1 MGKRKASQATISHQP
16 SSQPPSQSLA
26 AGTGESGTIVSIELE
41 TPMTTSIGVVMTE
54 HIVSGLLAGPL
65 GQQKLEGE
73 RLRYPADPAET
84 EALIGI
90 PSGELY
96 EILVSQIAPLIAT
109 SKEPVAAI
117 GVAVPGIVRNGV
129 VEDSPNL
136 QQIKGVRLADA
147 LGEVLSAQG
156 IKTPVYVLNDA
167 DAVAAGLAASGG
179 HLDRLIR
186 VWTLG
191 NGIGYG
197 RWPHAD
203 GVWEG
208 GHTVV
213 TLDPKERYCGCGGV
227 GHLEGIMG
235 NRAMRLRFLDLEP
248 DEVFAH
254 AREGDARCREF
265 VDLWH
270 RALAAGTASMIHLGG
285 PGKFYFTGLN
295 VGFLELPVL
304 RGYLEAMVKMS
315 PLLSYSLEVLEEDD
329 AISIL
334 GAGVAALRSQ
344 SW

>member
-1 MGKRKASQATISHQP
+1 
-16 SSQPPSQSLA
+16 
-26 AGTGESGTIVSIELE
+26 
-41 TPMTTSIGVVMTE
+41 MTTSIGVVMTE
-54 HIVSGLLAGPL
+54 HIVAGLLTGPL
-65 GQQKLEGE
+65 GHQKLEGE
-73 RLRYPADPAET
+73 RLRYPADLEET
-84 EALIGI
+84 EALIGL
-90 PSGELY
+90 PTTELY
-96 EILVSQIAPLIAT
+96 DVLASQIAPLVA
-109 SKEPVAAI
+109 SSQEPVAAI

-147 LGEVLSAQG
+147 LGEVLQNQG
-156 IKTPVYVLNDA
+156 IKAPVYVLNDA

-191 NGIGYG
+191 NGIGFG
-197 RWPHAD
+197 RYPELEGA
-203 GVWEG
+203 WEC
-208 GHTVV
+208 GHMVV
-213 TLDPKERYCGCGGV
+213 TLDPKEHYCGCGGV

-248 DEVFAH
+248 DEIFAN
-254 AREGDARCREF
+254 ARAGDARCREF

-285 PGKFYFTGLN
+285 PGKFYITGLN

-304 RGYLEAMVKMS
+304 RGYLESMVKMS
-315 PLLSYSLEVLEEDD
+315 PLQSYSLEVLKEDD
-329 AISIL
+329 ATAIL

>member
-1 MGKRKASQATISHQP
+1 
-16 SSQPPSQSLA
+16 
-26 AGTGESGTIVSIELE
+26 
-41 TPMTTSIGVVMTE
+41 MTTSIGVVMTE
-54 HIVSGLLAGPL
+54 HIVAGLLTGPL

-73 RLRYPADPAET
+73 RLRYPIDTEET
-84 EALIGI
+84 EALIGM
-90 PSGELY
+90 PTSELY
-96 EILVSQIAPLIAT
+96 ELLASQIAPLVAA
-109 SKEPVAAI
+109 SQEPVAAI

-136 QQIKGVRLADA
+136 QQIKGVRLAEA
-147 LGEVLSAQG
+147 LGEVLQNQG
-156 IKTPVYVLNDA
+156 IKAPVYVLNDA

-197 RWPHAD
+197 RWPYAD

-208 GHTVV
+208 GHTTV

-248 DEVFAH
+248 EEIFAN
-254 AREGDARCREF
+254 AKAGDARCREF

-285 PGKFYFTGLN
+285 PGKFYITGLN
-295 VGFLELPVL
+295 IGFLELPVL
-304 RGYLEAMVKMS
+304 RGYLESMVKMS
-315 PLLSYSLEVLEEDD
+315 PLQSYSLEVLKEDD
-329 AISIL
+329 ATAIL

>member
-1 MGKRKASQATISHQP
+1 M
-16 SSQPPSQSLA
+16 
-26 AGTGESGTIVSIELE
+26 
-41 TPMTTSIGVVMTE
+41 
-54 HIVSGLLAGPL
+54 
-65 GQQKLEGE
+65 
-73 RLRYPADPAET
+73 
-84 EALIGI
+84 
-90 PSGELY
+90 
-96 EILVSQIAPLIAT
+96 
-109 SKEPVAAI
+109 
-117 GVAVPGIVRNGV
+117 RNGV

-147 LGEVLSAQG
+147 LGEVLQNQG
-156 IKTPVYVLNDA
+156 IKAPVYVLNDA

-208 GHTVV
+208 GHTTV

-248 DEVFAH
+248 DEIFAN
-254 AREGDARCREF
+254 ARAGDARCREF

-285 PGKFYFTGLN
+285 PGKFYITGLN

-304 RGYLEAMVKMS
+304 RGYLESMVKMS
-315 PLLSYSLEVLEEDD
+315 PLQSYSLEVLKEDD
-329 AISIL
+329 ATAIL

>member
-1 MGKRKASQATISHQP
+1 
-16 SSQPPSQSLA
+16 
-26 AGTGESGTIVSIELE
+26 
-41 TPMTTSIGVVMTE
+41 MTTSIGVVMTE
-54 HIVSGLLAGPL
+54 HIVAGRLTGPL
-65 GQQKLEGE
+65 GQQKLEGD
-73 RLRYPADPAET
+73 RLRYPTDVSES
-84 EALIGI
+84 EALIGL
-90 PSGELY
+90 PTGELY
-96 EILVSQIAPLIAT
+96 DLLVSQIAPLIAA
-109 SKEPVAAI
+109 SSEPVAAI
-117 GVAVPGIVRNGV
+117 GVAVPGIIRNGV

-136 QQIKGVRLADA
+136 QQIKGIRLADA

-197 RWPHAD
+197 RWPQID

-208 GHTVV
+208 GHTIV

-248 DEVFAH
+248 EEIFAN
-254 AREGDARCREF
+254 AKQGDTRCREF

-270 RALAAGTASMIHLGG
+270 RALAAGTASAIHLGG
-285 PGKFYFTGLN
+285 PGRFYFTGLN
-295 VGFLELPVL
+295 VEFLELPVL

-315 PLLSYSLEVLEEDD
+315 PLQSYSLEVLPEDD
-329 AISIL
+329 AINIL
-334 GAGVAALRSQ
+334 GAGVAALRAQ

>member
-1 MGKRKASQATISHQP
+1 
-16 SSQPPSQSLA
+16 
-26 AGTGESGTIVSIELE
+26 
-41 TPMTTSIGVVMTE
+41 MTTSIGVVMTE
-54 HIVSGLLAGPL
+54 HIVAGRLTGPL

-73 RLRYPADPAET
+73 RLRYPTDELEA
-84 EALIGI
+84 EALIGV
-90 PSGELY
+90 PASELY
-96 EILVSQIAPLIAT
+96 DLLASEIAPLIAA
-109 SKEPVAAI
+109 SSEPVSAI

-136 QQIKGVRLADA
+136 NQIKGVRLADE
-147 LGEVLSAQG
+147 LGAVLLNQG
-156 IKTPVYVLNDA
+156 IKVPVHVLNDA

-197 RWPHAD
+197 RWPQAD

-213 TLDPKERYCGCGGV
+213 SLDPKERYCGCGGV
-227 GHLEGIMG
+227 GHIEGIMG

-248 DEVFAH
+248 EEIFAN
-254 AREGDARCREF
+254 AKQGDLRCREF

-270 RALAAGTASMIHLGG
+270 RALAAGTATAIHLGG

-295 VGFLELPVL
+295 VDFLELPVL

-315 PLLSYSLEVLEEDD
+315 PLQSYSLEVLQEDD
-329 AISIL
+329 ATAIL
-334 GAGVAALRSQ
+334 GAGVAALRAQ

>member
-1 MGKRKASQATISHQP
+1 
-16 SSQPPSQSLA
+16 
-26 AGTGESGTIVSIELE
+26 
-41 TPMTTSIGVVMTE
+41 MTTSIGVVMTE
-54 HIVSGLLAGPL
+54 HIVAGLLTGPL

-73 RLRYPADPAET
+73 RLRYPTDAEET
-84 EALIGI
+84 EALIGL
-90 PSGELY
+90 PTTELY
-96 EILVSQIAPLIAT
+96 DVLASQIAPLVAA

-147 LGEVLSAQG
+147 LGEVLKSQG
-156 IKTPVYVLNDA
+156 IQAPVYVLNDA
-167 DAVAAGLAASGG
+167 DAVAAGLAATGG

-197 RWPHAD
+197 RWPYAD

-208 GHTVV
+208 GHTTV

-248 DEVFAH
+248 EEVFAN
-254 AREGDARCREF
+254 AKAGDARCREF

-285 PGKFYFTGLN
+285 PGKFYITGLN
-295 VGFLELPVL
+295 IGFLELPVL
-304 RGYLEAMVKMS
+304 RGYLESMVKMS
-315 PLLSYSLEVLEEDD
+315 PLQSYSLEVLKEDD
-329 AISIL
+329 ATAIL

>member
-1 MGKRKASQATISHQP
+1 MGKRKTGTASLSPQP
-16 SSQPPSQSLA
+16 SAQDSGKT
-26 AGTGESGTIVSIELE
+26 GTSVELE

-54 HIVSGLLAGPL
+54 HIVAGRLTGPL
-65 GQQKLEGE
+65 GQQKLEGD
-73 RLRYPADPAET
+73 RLRYPIDPDET
-84 EALIGI
+84 EALIGL
-90 PSGELY
+90 PAGEIYDL
-96 EILVSQIAPLIAT
+96 LASQIAPLIAA
-109 SKEPVAAI
+109 SSEPVAAI

-147 LGEVLSAQG
+147 LGEVLLGQG
-156 IKTPVYVLNDA
+156 ISTPVYVLNDA

-191 NGIGYG
+191 NGIGFG
-197 RWPHAD
+197 RWPYAD

-208 GHTVV
+208 GHTTV
-213 TLDPKERYCGCGGV
+213 TLDPKEKYCGCGGL

-248 DEVFAH
+248 EEIFAN
-254 AREGDARCREF
+254 ARQGDTRCRDF
-265 VDLWH
+265 VDRWH
-270 RALAAGTASMIHLGG
+270 RALAAGTASAIHIGG
-285 PGKFYFTGLN
+285 PGRFYVTGLN

-315 PLLSYSLEVLEEDD
+315 PLQSYSVEVLPSDD

-334 GAGVAALRSQ
+334 GAGVAALRAQ

>member
-1 MGKRKASQATISHQP
+1 MGKRKMDRAVLP
-16 SSQPPSQSLA
+16 SRSLA
-26 AGTGESGTIVSIELE
+26 EQSGEGSAIVRVKLE
-41 TPMTTSIGVVMTE
+41 TQMTTSIGVVITE
-54 HIVSGLLAGPL
+54 HIVAGRLTGSL

-73 RLRYPADPAET
+73 RLRYPTDTSES
-84 EALIGI
+84 EALIGV
-90 PSGELY
+90 PAGELY
-96 EILVSQIAPLIAT
+96 DVLASQIAPLIAA
-109 SKEPVAAI
+109 SSEPVAAI

-147 LGEVLSAQG
+147 LGEVLRGQG
-156 IKTPVYVLNDA
+156 IDTPVHVLNDA

-179 HLDRLIR
+179 HLDRMIR

-197 RWPHAD
+197 RWPQIESV
-203 GVWEG
+203 GEG

-248 DEVFAH
+248 EEIFAN
-254 AREGDARCREF
+254 AKSGDTRCREF

-270 RALAAGTASMIHLGG
+270 RALAAGTASAIHLGG

-295 VGFLELPVL
+295 VDFLELPVL

-315 PLLSYSLEVLEEDD
+315 PLQSYSLEVLPEDD
-329 AISIL
+329 AIGIL
-334 GAGVAALRSQ
+334 GAGVAALRAQ
-344 SW
+344 TW

>member
-1 MGKRKASQATISHQP
+1 MGKRRNGN
-16 SSQPPSQSLA
+16 SSLSPPLA
-26 AGTGESGTIVSIELE
+26 GKPGESGTIVSIELE

-54 HIVSGLLAGPL
+54 HIVAGRLTGPL
-65 GQQKLEGE
+65 GQQKLEGD
-73 RLRYPADPAET
+73 RLRYPTDVSES
-84 EALIGI
+84 EALIGL
-90 PSGELY
+90 PTGELY
-96 EILVSQIAPLIAT
+96 DLLVSQIAPLIAA
-109 SKEPVAAI
+109 SSEPVAAI
-117 GVAVPGIVRNGV
+117 GVAVPGIIRNGV

-147 LGEVLSAQG
+147 LGDVLSAQG

-197 RWPHAD
+197 RWPQID

-208 GHTVV
+208 GHTIV

-248 DEVFAH
+248 EEIFAN
-254 AREGDARCREF
+254 AKQGDTRCREF

-270 RALAAGTASMIHLGG
+270 RALAAGTASAIHLGG
-285 PGKFYFTGLN
+285 PGRFYFTGLN
-295 VGFLELPVL
+295 VDFLELPVL
-304 RGYLEAMVKMS
+304 RGYLEGMVKMS
-315 PLLSYSLEVLEEDD
+315 PLQSYSLEVLPEDD
-329 AISIL
+329 AINIL
-334 GAGVAALRSQ
+334 GAGVAALRAQ

>member
-1 MGKRKASQATISHQP
+1 
-16 SSQPPSQSLA
+16 
-26 AGTGESGTIVSIELE
+26 
-41 TPMTTSIGVVMTE
+41 MTTSIGVVMTE
-54 HIVSGLLAGPL
+54 HIVAGRMTGPL
-65 GQQKLEGE
+65 GQQRLEGE
-73 RLRYPADPAET
+73 RLRYPTDADET
-84 EALIGI
+84 EALIGV
-90 PSGELY
+90 PASELY
-96 EILVSQIAPLIAT
+96 EVLASQIAPLIAA
-109 SKEPVAAI
+109 SPEPVGAI

-136 QQIKGVRLADA
+136 AQIKGVRLADA
-147 LGEVLSAQG
+147 LGEVLLGQG
-156 IKTPVYVLNDA
+156 ISTPVHVLNDA

-197 RWPHAD
+197 RWPLAD

-213 TLDPKERYCGCGGV
+213 TLDPKERFCGCGGV
-227 GHLEGIMG
+227 GHIEGIMG

-248 DEVFAH
+248 EEVFAN
-254 AREGDARCREF
+254 AKKGDQRCRDF

-270 RALAAGTASMIHLGG
+270 RALAAGTASAIHLGG
-285 PGKFYFTGLN
+285 PGKFYFTGHN
-295 VGFLELPVL
+295 ANFLEMPVL

-315 PLLSYSLEVLEEDD
+315 PLQSYSLELLQEDD
-329 AISIL
+329 QIAIL
-334 GAGVAALRSQ
+334 GAGVAAMRAQ

>member
-1 MGKRKASQATISHQP
+1 MGKRKTGAVSISAELPHSPELVQP
-16 SSQPPSQSLA
+16 AQ
-26 AGTGESGTIVSIELE
+26 AGTTVSIELE

-54 HIVSGLLAGPL
+54 HIVAGRLTGPL
-65 GQQKLEGE
+65 GQQKLEGD
-73 RLRYPADPAET
+73 RLRYPIDPDET
-84 EALIGI
+84 EALIGV
-90 PSGELY
+90 PAGEIYDL
-96 EILVSQIAPLIAT
+96 LASQIAPLIAA
-109 SKEPVAAI
+109 SQEPVAAI

-147 LGEVLSAQG
+147 LGEVLLGQG
-156 IKTPVYVLNDA
+156 ISTPVHVLNDA

-191 NGIGYG
+191 NGIGFG
-197 RWPHAD
+197 RWPYAD

-213 TLDPKERYCGCGGV
+213 TLDPKEKYCGCGGL

-248 DEVFAH
+248 EEIFAN
-254 AREGDARCREF
+254 ARQGDTRCRDF
-265 VDLWH
+265 VDRWH
-270 RALAAGTASMIHLGG
+270 RALAAGTASAIHIGG
-285 PGKFYFTGLN
+285 PGRFYVTGLN

-315 PLLSYSLEVLEEDD
+315 PLQSYSVEVLPSDD

-334 GAGVAALRSQ
+334 GAGVAALRAQ

>member
-1 MGKRKASQATISHQP
+1 MGKRKTGQP
-16 SSQPPSQSLA
+16 SISSRPSQQELA
-26 AGTGESGTIVSIELE
+26 AEPVESSTIVSIELE

-54 HIVSGLLAGPL
+54 HTVAGLLTGPL

-73 RLRYPADPAET
+73 RLRYPTDISES
-84 EALIGI
+84 EALVGL
-90 PSGELY
+90 PAGELY
-96 EILVSQIAPLIAT
+96 EILVSQIAPLVAA

-156 IKTPVYVLNDA
+156 IKAPVHVLNDA
-167 DAVAAGLAASGG
+167 DAVAAGLAATGG

-197 RWPHAD
+197 RWPYAD

-208 GHTVV
+208 GHTTV

-227 GHLEGIMG
+227 GHIEGIMG

-248 DEVFAH
+248 EEVFAN
-254 AREGDARCREF
+254 ARQGDARCREF

-315 PLLSYSLEVLEEDD
+315 PLQSYSLEVLPEDD
-329 AISIL
+329 AIGIL
-334 GAGVAALRSQ
+334 GAGVAALRAQ

>member
-1 MGKRKASQATISHQP
+1 
-16 SSQPPSQSLA
+16 
-26 AGTGESGTIVSIELE
+26 
-41 TPMTTSIGVVMTE
+41 MTTSIGVVMTE
-54 HIVSGLLAGPL
+54 HIVAGRLTGPL
-65 GQQKLEGE
+65 GHQKLEGE
-73 RLRYPADPAET
+73 RLRYPEDLSET
-84 EALIGI
+84 EALIGV
-90 PSGELY
+90 PAGEVYDL
-96 EILVSQIAPLIAT
+96 LASQIAPLIAA
-109 SKEPVAAI
+109 SSEPVAAI
-117 GVAVPGIVRNGV
+117 GVAVPGIVRNGA

-147 LGEVLSAQG
+147 LGEVLRGQG
-156 IKTPVYVLNDA
+156 INSPVIVLNDA
-167 DAVAAGLAASGG
+167 DAVAAGLAATGG

-197 RWPHAD
+197 RWPQSD

-208 GHTVV
+208 GHTIV
-213 TLDPKERYCGCGGV
+213 TLDPKERYCGCGGI

-235 NRAMRLRFLDLEP
+235 NRAMRLRFLDMEP
-248 DEVFAH
+248 EEIFAS
-254 AREGDARCREF
+254 ARAGDARCREF

-304 RGYLEAMVKMS
+304 RGFLEGMVKMS
-315 PLLSYSLEVLEEDD
+315 PLQSYSLEVLPEDD
-329 AISIL
+329 AVSIL
-334 GAGVAALRSQ
+334 GAGVAALRAQ

>member
-1 MGKRKASQATISHQP
+1 
-16 SSQPPSQSLA
+16 
-26 AGTGESGTIVSIELE
+26 
-41 TPMTTSIGVVMTE
+41 MTTSIGVVMTE
-54 HIVSGLLAGPL
+54 HIVAGRLTGPL

-73 RLRYPADPAET
+73 LLRYPTDLEEAEG
-84 EALIGI
+84 LIGV
-90 PSGELY
+90 PSSELY
-96 EILVSQIAPLIAT
+96 DILASQIVPLIAS

-136 QQIKGVRLADA
+136 GQIKGVRLADA
-147 LGEVLSAQG
+147 LGEVLLTQG
-156 IKTPVYVLNDA
+156 ISTSVHVLNDA

-197 RWPHAD
+197 SWPYSD

-227 GHLEGIMG
+227 GHIEGIMG

-248 DEVFAH
+248 EEIFAN
-254 AREGDARCREF
+254 AKGGDTRCREF

-270 RALAAGTASMIHLGG
+270 RALAAGTATAIHLGG
-285 PGKFYFTGLN
+285 PGKFYYTGLN
-295 VGFLELPVL
+295 VDFLELPIL
-304 RGYLEAMVKMS
+304 RGYIDSMVKMS
-315 PLLSYSLEVLEEDD
+315 PLQSYSLEVLPEDD
-329 AISIL
+329 TIGIL
-334 GAGVAALRSQ
+334 GAGVAAMRSQ